1 MTIEVNGKPV
11 EAYHLIMKK
20 ENALDILK
28 GKKKVEIR
36 AFSEKYNDLF
46 IDKKLYKEYQK
57 DLENPN
63 GSMTI
68 EDTLKDTAYIYFT
81 NYNKTWELIVE
92 VLDIAVY
99 QMTKEDIEVLN
110 EDYDFHDLD
119 NEWQQYKDLT
129 EEEIPMFYGLG
140 LADIVSHKGLIS

>member
-1 MTIEVNGKPV
+1 MTIEINGKQV

-20 ENALDILK
+20 ENAIDILN

-46 IDKKLYKEYQK
+46 INKKLYKEYQK

-92 VLDIAVY
+92 ILDIAVY

-129 EEEIPMFYGLG
+129 EEEIHMFYGLG
-140 LADIVSHKGLIS
+140 LADVVSHKGVIS

>member
-1 MTIEVNGKPV
+1 MTIEIEGKQV

-20 ENALDILK
+20 ENALDILN

-92 VLDIAVY
+92 ILDIAVY

-110 EDYDFHDLD
+110 EDYDFHNLD

-140 LADIVSHKGLIS
+140 LADVVSHKGVIS